1 MKRTTPYIFLLPAIG
16 LILFFNFVPMLQI
29 IYYSFLRYSVFSES
43 KWIGFENYV
52 HLWSDSNFWWTL
64 GNSFLYILVTPA
76 LMILA
81 LMLALTVRKA
91 GRSAVFFRASLFF
104 PVITP
109 IVIAGIIWRWMFTED
124 TGILNYLLSAVH
136 LSNVH
141 WLTSYPTNAFSVMLM
156 TLWRGA
162 GYYMVIFL
170 AGLAAI
176 PKEIEEASIL
186 DGASTFQQTTHI
198 LVPLLKPTL
207 LFVFVVSASAAMKMF
222 TEIYV
227 LIPGAPISNKA
238 LVSYLYQQAF
248 ERFDLGYGS
257 AISVILFLMTLSFS
271 YINIRAMEERT

>member
-1 MKRTTPYIFLLPAIG
+1 MKKSVPYLFLFPALG
-16 LILFFNFVPMLQI
+16 LILFFNFLPMLQI
-29 IYYSFLRYSVFSES
+29 FYYSFLNYSVFSES
-43 KWIGFENYV
+43 SWIGTGNYV
-52 HLWSDSNFWWTL
+52 RLWSDPNFWWTL
-64 GNSFLYILVTPA
+64 GNSFLYMLVTPA
-76 LMILA
+76 LMTLA
-81 LMLALTVRKA
+81 LMLALAVRRAA
-91 GRSAVFFRASLFF
+91 GGGIVFRASLFF

-109 IVIAGIIWRWMFTED
+109 IVIVGIIWRWMFTED
-124 TGILNYLLSAVH
+124 TGILNYLLASMH
-136 LSNVH
+136 IPPVH
-141 WLTSYPTNAFSVMLM
+141 WLTSYPMNAFSVMIV

-170 AGLAAI
+170 AGLAAV

-186 DGASTFQQTTHI
+186 DGATTFQQTRHI
-198 LVPLLKPTL
+198 LIPMLKPTL

-257 AISVILFLMTLSFS
+257 AVSVVLFLMTLSFS
-271 YINIRAMEERT
+271 YVNIRAMETRT